1 MRNIDPEGLATQDGR
16 LRRGD
21 EILDVNGKSLKD
33 CTHKKAAGIIRVRE
47 KQEYN
52 IIASAMKLSQFSE
65 SKQNHKYN
73 YNTKNELHIPY
84 LFE

>member
-1 MRNIDPEGLATQDGR
+1 MAAQDGR

-21 EILDVNGKSLKD
+21 EILYVNGKSLKD

-52 IIASAMKLSQFSE
+52 IIASAMKLSQFPE
-65 SKQNHKYN
+65 SKQNH
-73 YNTKNELHIPY
+73 
-84 LFE
+84 